1 MAHEFEFDIDNPIDI
16 HKAGLGAQE
25 IKKTRAMF
33 KERFDVDHNNS
44 GVLDESASQ
53 DGTHKKLTLKALS
66 ADPTAVSGAG
76 ILYSKT
82 VEGETDLYYRTTENI
97 VRITNGGEI
106 SGDQNAYFIGSF
118 TAEDDS
124 STVKDIIFDEYEN
137 SGMTFTEGGTS
148 VAVAIEG
155 LYLICTNRISKID
168 IVNGATRTNAFN
180 KNIINNH
187 FPDISN
193 NNLCDIF
200 VAYLLEGDSIIAS
213 STYDEDDVL
222 SIVVSKI

>member
-1 MAHEFEFDIDNPIDI
+1 MAHEYEFDIDNPIDVQ
-16 HKAGLGAQE
+16 KAGLGAQE
-25 IKKTRAMF
+25 IKKTRAMV
-33 KERFDVDHNNS
+33 KERFDVDHNND

-53 DGTHKKLTLKALS
+53 DGTHKKITLKALS
-66 ADPTAVSGAG
+66 TDPTAISGAG

-82 VEGETDLYYRTTENI
+82 VEGVTDLYYRTTENI

-106 SGDQNAYFIGSF
+106 SGEQNAYFIGSF

-124 STVKDIIFDEYEN
+124 STVEEIVFDEYEN
-137 SGMTFTEGGTS
+137 SGMTYSGG
-148 VAVAIEG
+148 VAIAVTVEG

-168 IVNGATRTNAFN
+168 IVNGATRTNVFN

-187 FPDISN
+187 LPDISN

-200 VAYLLEGDSIIAS
+200 VAYLLEGDSVIAS

>member
-1 MAHEFEFDIDNPIDI
+1 MAHEYEFDTDNPIDV
-16 HKAGLGAQE
+16 HKAGLGALE
-25 IKKTRAMF
+25 IKKTRAMV

-44 GVLDESASQ
+44 GILDESASQ

-82 VEGETDLYYRTTENI
+82 VEGETDLYYRTTENT

-118 TAEDDS
+118 TAKNNS
-124 STVKDIIFDEYEN
+124 RTVEDIIFDEYEN
-137 SGMTFTEGGTS
+137 SGMAFTEGGIS

-168 IVNGATRTNAFN
+168 IVSGGTRTNVFN
-180 KNIINNH
+180 KNILNNH
-187 FPDISN
+187 FPDVSN
-193 NNLCDIF
+193 ENSCDIF
-200 VAYLLEGDSIIAS
+200 VFYLLEGNSIIAS
-213 STYDEDDVL
+213 STYDRNDVL